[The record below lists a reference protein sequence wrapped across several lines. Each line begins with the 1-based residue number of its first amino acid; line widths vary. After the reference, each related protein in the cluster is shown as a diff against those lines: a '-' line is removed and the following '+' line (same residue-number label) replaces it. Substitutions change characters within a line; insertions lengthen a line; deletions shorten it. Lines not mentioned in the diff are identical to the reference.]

1 MSLACRNL
9 MQDKHRSTLSI
20 LGVGLAIM
28 LILVLNGFLVGVDQ
42 AAANYLDHA
51 PGSVVVA
58 QKGVKNFLVSS
69 SLLSSDTTDRV
80 RMMKGIAQV
89 TPILTQPVYLEFHG
103 QKQFVE
109 MIGYDSR
116 FGGGPWNLVD
126 GREPRADDEMVLD
139 RVLAE
144 QHGIVPGDTLP
155 VLNRTFTVVG
165 LSAGTSTWLTSFI
178 FVRKTAAES
187 LLLAPGAT
195 GFLLVTP
202 ANGISAET
210 LRDRLSTLPGTQV
223 MLKSELVANDVALLT
238 RSFSAPLRLMVM
250 IGLLVGVLI
259 VGLIIYT
266 ATVERQREY
275 GVLKAIGARNSR
287 LYRVVTTQA
296 ALVAIGGSIIGI
308 GLALGGAQLI
318 MALRPQFL
326 VVIEPV
332 ATLQALAAGF
342 VIAGL
347 SALFPGC
354 RSQAGSVQCV
364 CDWPVTRSHDGR
376 SVAYC
381 PGSFHPIRWTNG
393 H

>member
-1 MSLACRNL
+1 MSLAYRNL
-9 MQDKHRSTLSI
+9 LQDKMRSTLSI

-28 LILVLNGFLVGVDQ
+28 LILVLNGFLIGVDR
-42 AAANYLDHA
+42 AASTYLDHA

-58 QKGVKNFLVSS
+58 RKDVKNFIVSS
-69 SLLSSDTTDRV
+69 SLLLPGLADTV
-80 RMMKGIAQV
+80 RKIEGVAQV
-89 TPILTQPVYLEFHG
+89 APILTQPVYFELHG

-116 FGGGPWNLVD
+116 FGGGPWNLVE
-126 GREPRADDEMVLD
+126 GREPRAETEMVLD
-139 RVLAE
+139 RVLAQ
-144 QHGIVPGDTLP
+144 QHGIAPGDTLP

-165 LSAGTSTWLTSFI
+165 LSAGTSTWMTSFA

-202 ANGISAET
+202 ANGTLASA
-210 LRDRLSTLPGTQV
+210 LRDRLSSLPGTHV
-223 MLKSELVANDVALLT
+223 LLKSELIANDVALLT
-238 RSFSAPLRLMVM
+238 RTFSAPLRLMVT
-250 IGLLVGVLI
+250 IALLVGVLV

-275 GVLKAIGARNSR
+275 GVLKAIGARNGR

-296 ALVAIGGSIIGI
+296 VLVAIVGSMIGI

-326 VVIEPV
+326 VVIEPL
-332 ATLQALAAGF
+332 ASLQALAAGF

-347 SALFPGC
+347 SALFPA
-354 RSQAGSVQCV
+354 RLLSRLAPADVF
-364 CDWPVTRSHDGR
+364 RR
-376 SVAYC
+376 
-381 PGSFHPIRWTNG
+381 
-393 H
+393 

>member
-1 MSLACRNL
+1 MSLAYHNL
-9 MQDKHRSTLSI
+9 IQDKLRSALSI

-58 QKGVKNFLVSS
+58 GRGVKNFLVSS
-69 SLLSSDTTDRV
+69 SLLSSDTTDSV
-80 RMMKGIAQV
+80 RAMKGIAQV
-89 TPILTQPVYLEFHG
+89 TPILTQPVYLEFQG

-126 GREPRADDEMVLD
+126 GREPRTDTEMVLD

-144 QHGIVPGDTLP
+144 QHSIVPGDTLP

-165 LSAGTSTWLTSFI
+165 LSAGTSTWLTSFV

-202 ANGISAET
+202 ASGISAET
-210 LRDRLSTLPGTQV
+210 VRDRLSMLPDTQV
-223 MLKSELVANDVALLT
+223 LLKSQLVANDVALLT
-238 RSFSAPLRLMVM
+238 RSFSAPLRVMVM
-250 IGLLVGVLI
+250 IALLVGVLI

-275 GVLKAIGARNSR
+275 GVLKAIGARNNR

-296 ALVAIGGSIIGI
+296 ALVAIVGSMIGI

-332 ATLQALAAGF
+332 ATLQALAAGL

-347 SALFPGC
+347 SALFPA
-354 RSQAGSVQCV
+354 RLLARLAPADVF
-364 CDWPVTRSHDGR
+364 RR
-376 SVAYC
+376 
-381 PGSFHPIRWTNG
+381 
-393 H
+393 

>member
-1 MSLACRNL
+1 MPASALAYRACGEVGFGGRSWKMSLAYHNL
-9 MQDKHRSTLSI
+9 FQDKLRSTLSV

-28 LILVLNGFLVGVDQ
+28 LILVLNGFLLGVDR
-42 AAANYLDHA
+42 AASTYLDHA

-58 QKGVKNFLVSS
+58 RKDVKNFIVSS
-69 SLLSSDTTDRV
+69 SLLPPGTTEAV
-80 RMMKGIAQV
+80 RKTAGVAKV
-89 TPILTQPVYLEFHG
+89 APILTQSVYFELHG

-116 FGGGPWNLVD
+116 FGGGPWSLVD

-144 QHGIVPGDTLP
+144 QHGIAPGDTLP

-165 LSAGTSTWLTSFI
+165 LSAGTSTWMMSFM
-178 FVRKTAAES
+178 FVPKTAAES
-187 LLLAPGAT
+187 LLLRPGAT

-210 LRDRLSTLPGTQV
+210 MRDRLSTLPGTHV
-223 MLKSELVANDVALLT
+223 LLKSELVANDVALLT
-238 RSFSAPLRLMVM
+238 RTFSAPLRLMVG
-250 IGLLVGVLI
+250 IALLVGVLV

-266 ATVERQREY
+266 ATVERKREY
-275 GVLKAIGARNSR
+275 GVLKAIGARNRR

-296 ALVAIGGSIIGI
+296 MLVAMAGSMIGI
-308 GLALGGAQLI
+308 ELALGGAQLI

-326 VVIEPV
+326 VVIEPG
-332 ATLQALAAGF
+332 ASLQALAAGF

-347 SALFPGC
+347 SALFPA
-354 RSQAGSVQCV
+354 RLLARLAPADV
-364 CDWPVTRSHDGR
+364 
-376 SVAYC
+376 
-381 PGSFHPIRWTNG
+381 F
-393 H
+393 

>member
-1 MSLACRNL
+1 MSLAYHNL
-9 MQDKHRSTLSI
+9 LQDKMRSTLSI

-28 LILVLNGFLVGVDQ
+28 LILVLNGFLIGVDR

-58 QKGVKNFLVSS
+58 GQDVKNFIISS
-69 SLLSSDTTDRV
+69 SLLPPGTTDKV
-80 RMMKGIAQV
+80 RAVKGIALAA
-89 TPILTQPVYLEFHG
+89 PILTQPVYLEFHG

-116 FGGGPWNLVD
+116 LGGGAWSLVE
-126 GREPRADDEMVLD
+126 GREPRADDEVVLD
-139 RVLAE
+139 RVLAQ
-144 QHGIVPGDTLP
+144 QHTIVPGDKLP

-165 LSAGTSTWLTSFI
+165 LSAGTNTWFSSFM

-187 LLLAPGAT
+187 LLLSPGAT
-195 GFLLVTP
+195 SFLLVTP
-202 ANGISAET
+202 SNGISAET
-210 LRDRLSTLPGTQV
+210 VRDRLSTLPGTHV
-223 MLKSELVANDVALLT
+223 LLKSELIANDVALLT
-238 RSFSAPLRLMVM
+238 RTFSAPLRLMV
-250 IGLLVGVLI
+250 IIALLVGVLV

-296 ALVAIGGSIIGI
+296 MLVAIVGSIIGI

-326 VVIEPV
+326 VVIEPM
-332 ATLQALAAGF
+332 ATFQALAAGF
-342 VIAGL
+342 VMAL
-347 SALFPGC
+347 LAALFPA
-354 RSQAGSVQCV
+354 RLLARLAPADVF
-364 CDWPVTRSHDGR
+364 RR
-376 SVAYC
+376 
-381 PGSFHPIRWTNG
+381 
-393 H
+393 

>member
-1 MSLACRNL
+1 MSLAYHNL
-9 MQDKHRSTLSI
+9 LQDKLRSMLSI

-42 AAANYLDHA
+42 AASTYLDHA

-58 QKGVKNFLVSS
+58 QKDVKNFLVSS
-69 SLLSSDTTDRV
+69 SLLPPGMADTV
-80 RMMKGIAQV
+80 RKVKGIAKV

-103 QKQFVE
+103 QKQFIE

-126 GREPRADDEMVLD
+126 GRVPRADNEMVLD
-139 RVLAE
+139 RVLAQ
-144 QHGIVPGDTLP
+144 QHSIVPGDTLP
-155 VLNRTFTVVG
+155 VLDRTFTVVG
-165 LSAGTSTWLTSFI
+165 LSAGTSTWLTSFM

-187 LLLAPGAT
+187 LLLTPGAI

-202 ANGISAET
+202 AHGISAEVV
-210 LRDRLSTLPGTQV
+210 RDRLSSLPGTHV
-223 MLKSELVANDVALLT
+223 LFKSELVANDVALLT

-250 IGLLVGVLI
+250 IALLVGVLI

-275 GVLKAIGARNSR
+275 GVLKAIGAHNSR

-296 ALVAIGGSIIGI
+296 ALVAILGSLIGI

-332 ATLQALAAGF
+332 ATLQALAAGL
-342 VIAGL
+342 IMAGL
-347 SALFPGC
+347 SALFPA
-354 RSQAGSVQCV
+354 RLLARLAPADVF
-364 CDWPVTRSHDGR
+364 RR
-376 SVAYC
+376 
-381 PGSFHPIRWTNG
+381 
-393 H
+393 

>member
-1 MSLACRNL
+1 MSLAYHNL
-9 MQDKHRSTLSI
+9 LQDKLRSTLSI

-28 LILVLNGFLVGVDQ
+28 LILVLNGFLLGVDR
-42 AAANYLDHA
+42 AASTYLDHA

-58 QKGVKNFLVSS
+58 RKDVKNFIVSS
-69 SLLSSDTTDRV
+69 SLLPPGTTDAV
-80 RMMKGIAQV
+80 RKIDGVAKV
-89 TPILTQPVYLEFHG
+89 APILTQPVYFELHG

-126 GREPRADDEMVLD
+126 GREPRADNEMVLD
-139 RVLAE
+139 RVLAQ
-144 QHGIVPGDTLP
+144 QHGIAPGDTLP

-165 LSAGTSTWLTSFI
+165 LSAGTSTWMTSFA

-202 ANGISAET
+202 ANDISAET
-210 LRDRLSTLPGTQV
+210 VRDRLSTLPGTQV
-223 MLKSELVANDVALLT
+223 LLKRELIANDVALLT
-238 RSFSAPLRLMVM
+238 RTFSAPLRLMVT
-250 IGLLVGVLI
+250 IALLVGVLI

-275 GVLKAIGARNSR
+275 GVLKAIGARNRR

-296 ALVAIGGSIIGI
+296 ILVAIVGSMIGI

-326 VVIEPV
+326 VVIEPG
-332 ATLQALAAGF
+332 ASLQALAAGF
-342 VIAGL
+342 VIAL
-347 SALFPGC
+347 LAALFPA
-354 RSQAGSVQCV
+354 RLLARLAPADVF
-364 CDWPVTRSHDGR
+364 RR
-376 SVAYC
+376 
-381 PGSFHPIRWTNG
+381 
-393 H
+393 

>member
-1 MSLACRNL
+1 MSLAYHNL
-9 MQDKHRSTLSI
+9 FQDKLRSTLSI

-28 LILVLNGFLVGVDQ
+28 LILILNGFLIGVDR
-42 AAANYLDHA
+42 AASTYLDHA

-58 QKGVKNFLVSS
+58 RKDVKNFIVSS
-69 SLLSSDTTDRV
+69 SLLPPGMAEAV
-80 RMMKGIAQV
+80 RNTAGVAKVA
-89 TPILTQPVYLEFHG
+89 PILTQPVYFELHG

-116 FGGGPWNLVD
+116 FGGGPWNLVS
-126 GREPRADDEMVLD
+126 GREPRAENELVLD

-165 LSAGTSTWLTSFI
+165 LSAGTSTWMTSFA

-187 LLLAPGAT
+187 LLLVPGAT
-195 GFLLVTP
+195 SFLFVTP
-202 ANGISAET
+202 ASGISAET
-210 LRDRLSTLPGTQV
+210 VRARLSTLPDTHV
-223 MLKSELVANDVALLT
+223 LLKSELVASDVALLT
-238 RSFSAPLRLMVM
+238 RTFSAPLRLMVT
-250 IGLLVGVLI
+250 IALLVGVLV

-296 ALVAIGGSIIGI
+296 MLVAIVGSIIGI

-326 VVIEPV
+326 VVIEPG
-332 ATLQALAAGF
+332 ASLQALAAGF
-342 VIAGL
+342 AIAL
-347 SALFPGC
+347 LAALFPA
-354 RSQAGSVQCV
+354 RLLARLAPADVF
-364 CDWPVTRSHDGR
+364 RR
-376 SVAYC
+376 
-381 PGSFHPIRWTNG
+381 
-393 H
+393 

>member
-1 MSLACRNL
+1 MSLAYHNFF
-9 MQDKHRSTLSI
+9 QDKLRSTLSI

-28 LILVLNGFLVGVDQ
+28 LILVLNGFLIGVDR
-42 AAANYLDHA
+42 AASTYLDHA

-58 QKGVKNFLVSS
+58 GQDVKNFIVSS
-69 SLLSSDTTDRV
+69 SLLPPGTVEAV
-80 RMMKGIAQV
+80 RNTAGVANV
-89 TPILTQPVYLEFHG
+89 TPILTQSVYFELQG

-116 FGGGPWNLVD
+116 FGGGPWNLVE
-126 GREPRADDEMVLD
+126 GREPRADNEMVLD
-139 RVLAE
+139 RVLAQ
-144 QHGIVPGDTLP
+144 QHSIVPGDTLP

-165 LSAGTSTWLTSFI
+165 LSAGTSTWMMSFA

-187 LLLAPGAT
+187 LLLVPGAT

-202 ANGISAET
+202 ANGISADFM
-210 LRDRLSTLPGTQV
+210 RDRLSSLPGTQV
-223 MLKSELVANDVALLT
+223 LLKSELVANDVALLT
-238 RSFSAPLRLMVM
+238 RSFSAPLRLMVT
-250 IGLLVGVLI
+250 IALIVGVLV

-275 GVLKAIGARNSR
+275 GVLKAIGARNRR

-296 ALVAIGGSIIGI
+296 MLVAIVGSIIGI

-342 VIAGL
+342 VMAL
-347 SALFPGC
+347 LAALFPV
-354 RSQAGSVQCV
+354 RLLARLAPADVF
-364 CDWPVTRSHDGR
+364 RR
-376 SVAYC
+376 
-381 PGSFHPIRWTNG
+381 
-393 H
+393 

>member
-1 MSLACRNL
+1 MSLAYRNL
-9 MQDKHRSTLSI
+9 IQDKLRSTLSI

-80 RMMKGIAQV
+80 RAMKGIAKV

-116 FGGGPWNLVD
+116 FGGGPWSLVD
-126 GREPRADDEMVLD
+126 GREPRTDTEMVLD
-139 RVLAE
+139 RVLAG
-144 QHGIVPGDTLP
+144 QHGVVPGDTLP

-165 LSAGTSTWLTSFI
+165 LSTGTSTWLTSFV

-202 ANGISAET
+202 ASGISDET
-210 LRDRLSTLPGTQV
+210 VRDRLSMLPGTQAL
-223 MLKSELVANDVALLT
+223 LKSQLVANDVALLT
-238 RSFSAPLRLMVM
+238 RSFSAPLRVMVM
-250 IGLLVGVLI
+250 IALLVGVLI

-275 GVLKAIGARNSR
+275 GVLKAIGAHNSR
-287 LYRVVTTQA
+287 LYHVVTTQA
-296 ALVAIGGSIIGI
+296 ALVAIVGSLIGV

-326 VVIEPV
+326 VVIEPA
-332 ATLQALAAGF
+332 ATLQALAAGL

-347 SALFPGC
+347 SALFPA
-354 RSQAGSVQCV
+354 RLL
-364 CDWPVTRSHDGR
+364 TRLAPADVFR
-376 SVAYC
+376 
-381 PGSFHPIRWTNG
+381 R
-393 H
+393 